1 MYNTFSSS
9 FLYKKFNCSDTK
21 RERER
26 EREKYEWKKEVL
38 REINKGAGTK
48 TAL

>member
-9 FLYKKFNCSDTK
+9 FLYKNLTAQTQK
-21 RERER
+21 ERDR

>member
-9 FLYKKFNCSDTK
+9 FLYKNLTAQTQK
-21 RERER
+21 ER